1 MRLVL
6 LLLLLILETS
16 SPRFKESPLKFLH
29 GCAPTVLILLRVIFA
44 ESGVKRKKYASP
56 HLVYLR
62 RLPRGL
68 RGQGAHAYAS
78 IDHMDSGARY
88 CRLDHR
94 RRGDSSVL
102 SAWRRRQISSRR
114 IDCFNRWGASRFV
127 LLAKFQTAPA
137 TRITSLI
144 WNYFQVVGTNRR
156 PVRGCSSA
164 LPI

>member
-16 SPRFKESPLKFLH
+16 SPRFRESPLKFLH

-78 IDHMDSGARY
+78 IDHMDSGPRY

-94 RRGDSSVL
+94 RRRDSSVL
-102 SAWRRRQISSRR
+102 PAQCGRQISSRR

-127 LLAKFQTAPA
+127 HLAQVQTSTA
-137 TRITSLI
+137 TGITSLI
-144 WNYFQVVGTNRR
+144 WN
-156 PVRGCSSA
+156 
-164 LPI
+164 